1 LINGKADEVLDRLT
15 ESAYDIVLIAGKPID
30 LSDHIARALKLLR
43 SGGLLIIDRALWNDK
58 LADPAQRDPDTVAM
72 RGAIEG
78 LASSEEFVGSLLP
91 VGGGLLVAVKK

>member
-1 LINGKADEVLDRLT
+1 
-15 ESAYDIVLIAGKPID
+15 
-30 LSDHIARALKLLR
+30 
-43 SGGLLIIDRALWNDK
+43 LLIIDRALWNDK

-78 LASSEEFVGSLLP
+78 LANNEDFIGSLLP